1 MNKLPALLPFA
12 FAAVTSAGAQS
23 AADMVAAGK
32 NCDFSNIHGAVWWGT
47 ETKMPIQRF
56 VSYMA
61 PILWFSSDEP
71 SLRGARGARIR
82 IPEALPQESKPDRP
96 VLYYQLN
103 IVFKRPGAP
112 GAAVLR
118 STGGGA
124 NDSLDLTN
132 TAFVLLKYFAYYP
145 TEEGLGAH
153 PHDIEP
159 AEFRVVVLPHNWE
172 GFKKW
177 FPQGVTCAKPT
188 FVIGVPRVS
197 AQAHGLV
204 WFWNVLNTDDDT
216 QFPFHL
222 LVEEGK
228 HAFATD
234 KNGDGVFTRGYDVNV
249 RINDAWGARDII
261 RTGRMFSGG
270 YDAWMTKVR
279 QPQYRVLPPLP
290 ADSPLRDGLQREVEG
305 VQNVTYELRPFPT
318 LASAGEDHQLAHLM
332 RDKVIADWPQEE
344 GFSSRKRWRTQVDQG
359 AVIKSLSIS
368 YRFDATNGVVWSFPF
383 FGFKHLEDPIRGGYV
398 LHRMY
403 VQGDGLRDF
412 GWMLLYTP
420 SASRWRDTYLSAG
433 AENAHASDST
443 GAVSGAWDFVFE
455 TGIKYRI
462 NINETPL
469 KVLHHLTDYWGVR
482 LGLKTRG
489 FPSVDRLGFV
499 FEIGAGSF

>member
-1 MNKLPALLPFA
+1 MD
-12 FAAVTSAGAQS
+12 SAGQR
-23 AADMVAAGK
+23 
-32 NCDFSNIHGAVWWGT
+32 CDFSKIHGAVWWGT
-47 ETKMPIQRF
+47 DKRMSVQRF

-61 PILWFSSDEP
+61 PMLWFSSDEP
-71 SLRGARGARIR
+71 SLHGARGPDIR
-82 IPEALPQESKPDRP
+82 IPEALPSESKPDRP
-96 VLYYQLN
+96 VLYYQMN
-103 IVFKRPGAP
+103 TVFRRPESTAP
-112 GAAVLR
+112 AVLR
-118 STGGGA
+118 GA
-124 NDSLDLTN
+124 EGPATDSIDLTEA
-132 TAFVLLKYFAYYP
+132 AFILLKYFAYFP

-159 AEFRVVVLPHNWE
+159 VEFRVVVLPHQWD

-177 FPQGVTCAKPT
+177 FPNGVTCAQQT

-216 QFPFHL
+216 EFPMTL

-228 HAFATD
+228 HALATD
-234 KNGDGVFTRGYDVNV
+234 KNGDGVFTPGYDVNV
-249 RINDAWGARDII
+249 RINDAWGVRDII
-261 RTGRMFSGG
+261 RTGHMYSGG
-270 YDAWMTKVR
+270 YENWMTKVR
-279 QPQYRVLPPLP
+279 EPGYRVLPPLP
-290 ADSPLRDGLQREVEG
+290 EDSPLRDKVVHRRRAGPAA
-305 VQNVTYELRPFPT
+305 TYELRPFPA
-318 LASAGEDHQLAHLM
+318 LAAAGEDHQLAHLM
-332 RDKVIADWPQEE
+332 KDKVVDRWPTEE
-344 GFSSRKRWRTQVDQG
+344 EFSSRKRWRSQVDQG

-368 YRFDATNGVVWSFPF
+368 YRYDGSSGLVWSFPF
-383 FGFKHLEDPIRGGYV
+383 FGVKHLENPIRGGYV

-403 VQGDGLRDF
+403 VQGDRLLDF

-433 AENAHASDST
+433 AEHAHTPGDST
-443 GAVSGAWDFVFE
+443 RTWDFVFE

-469 KVLHHLTDYWGVR
+469 RVLHHLTDYWGVR

-499 FEIGAGSF
+499 FEFGAGAF